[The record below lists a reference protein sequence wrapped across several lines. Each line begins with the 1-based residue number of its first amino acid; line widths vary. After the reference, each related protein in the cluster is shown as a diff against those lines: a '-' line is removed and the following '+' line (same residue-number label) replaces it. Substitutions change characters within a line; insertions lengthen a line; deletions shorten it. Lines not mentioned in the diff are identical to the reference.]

1 MKKLLAILVLGLFL
15 ITPSRADDIRD
26 FEIEGISLGDS
37 LMEYVSKEEIKRYK
51 ANYYKDDTY
60 DSVTIYP
67 NATSVN
73 IKFYDTLVLS
83 YKTNDDKFS
92 IVGLSGIIRY
102 ANNIDE
108 CFVKMKE
115 VINDLAKTFV
125 NIKPTKIKTINWAM
139 GKNTTSEFYFK
150 SGDAASVQCTE
161 YDREHKYDDHLRI
174 VINRKEFS
182 NWISTKAYK

>member
-1 MKKLLAILVLGLFL
+1 MKKLLGILVLGLFL

-37 LMEYVSKEEIKRYK
+37 LLEYVSKEELKRYK
-51 ANYYKDDTY
+51 ADYYKDDTY

-67 NATSVN
+67 NRTSVN

-83 YKTNDDKFS
+83 YKNNDDKFS

-125 NIKPTKIKTINWAM
+125 NIKPTKIKTINCI
-139 GKNTTSEFYFK
+139 KVKSLSEP
-150 SGDAASVQCTE
+150 
-161 YDREHKYDDHLRI
+161 
-174 VINRKEFS
+174 
-182 NWISTKAYK
+182 